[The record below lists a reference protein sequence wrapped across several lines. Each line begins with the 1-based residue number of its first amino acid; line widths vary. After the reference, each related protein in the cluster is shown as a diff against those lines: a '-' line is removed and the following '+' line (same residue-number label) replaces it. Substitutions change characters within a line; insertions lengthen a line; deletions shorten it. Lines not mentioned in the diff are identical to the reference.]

1 MNNINKNANGII
13 STAVRLVCLAAVVV
27 MLAISVRVYG
37 APLSWLLI
45 LVLFILFYVQLPGLL
60 VLRVT
65 GLRPKYLSTT
75 LALGLFS
82 GWAFILVL
90 YFLADWLRADFI
102 LYAVCPVISAAF
114 LVILFR
120 ERKESKNRFNIN
132 LNHIPAAFCIFFVL
146 ILFYCIVNTQYLYL
160 SPEISKLT
168 YMNPDKA
175 YHMGLINSLS
185 HDYPLESPWISGIYI
200 NYHIFSEMMLSI
212 PVRLFDVPADLVT
225 LSFGPFFTAY
235 SFGLSMYSFFKEM
248 SSKPKR
254 AGIYCIILV
263 LSNIYITKTAT
274 ASLAFKFILINDNSA
289 GYGMA
294 AALMTIV
301 LFREWYH
308 SFTEKD
314 PNRWKVLVLLTAF
327 IMMTAGIKGP
337 MGAVTVAGLWGTM
350 LLGIILRKVSP
361 KVLPSLLVISSGF
374 YLVYVTV
381 LGSKGQS
388 NASGNSVITF
398 GTITDIAFWKKPLIA
413 LLKSYDLP
421 VSVRLAIVMAVFVAF
436 FLTAF
441 FVPFCI
447 GYIRELVLVLSGRKP
462 YEPAKVLVYA
472 EWLVGFIAMFL
483 LNYSGHSQ
491 VYFGLVSAFLAPIVA
506 FWFIEDL
513 EASADSSK
521 LSKYT
526 LRITVAISA
535 VILIFTSYSLAQY
548 FNAHI
553 KEAAVAS
560 EQGRKH
566 SKYESISHDEYE
578 AMRWIEENTEKDAL
592 LATDRYYSVSPD
604 DYTYQN
610 RWANRFFLYAVYSN
624 RFSYISGSGYNLPA
638 YDWPVRMEMIKTNNQ
653 LYDENNEERG
663 ELARDLD
670 IDYVVVSKRFTGSPD
685 LANDDYELC
694 YSNDDVD
701 IYKIDD

>member
-1 MNNINKNANGII
+1 MAGISRNTGGII
-13 STAVRLVCLAAVVV
+13 GTAVRLICLAAVVI
-27 MLAISVRVYG
+27 MLAISVHVYG
-37 APLSWLLI
+37 ASLSWLA
-45 LVLFILFYVQLPGLL
+45 VMALFILVYVQLPGLM
-60 VLRVT
+60 VIRFA
-65 GLRPKYLSTT
+65 GLSPKHLSTK

-82 GWAFILVL
+82 GWALALAV
-90 YFLADWLRADFI
+90 YFLADWLRSSVI
-102 LYAVCPVISAAF
+102 LYAVCPLIT
-114 LVILFR
+114 LLYLITLFR
-120 ERKESKNRFNIN
+120 ERKDADRRPLIRPNR
-132 LNHIPAAFCIFFVL
+132 IPVAFCIFFVL

-160 SPEISKLT
+160 SPEISQST

-175 YHMGLINSLS
+175 YHIGLINSLS
-185 HDYPLESPWISGIYI
+185 HDYPLESPWISGILI
-200 NYHIFSEMMLSI
+200 NYHIFSEMMMSI
-212 PVRLFDVPADLVT
+212 PVRLFGVPADLIT

-235 SFGLSMYSFFKEM
+235 TFGLSMYSFFREM
-248 SSKPKR
+248 SSKPER

-263 LSNIYITKTAT
+263 LSNIYITKTAY

-294 AALMTIV
+294 AALVTII
-301 LFREWYH
+301 LFREWYQAF
-308 SFTEKD
+308 SSRD
-314 PNRWKVLVLLTAF
+314 PDRWKLLVLLTVF
-327 IMMTAGIKGP
+327 IMLTAGIKGP
-337 MGAVTVAGLWGTM
+337 MGAVTIAGIWGTM
-350 LLGIILRKVSP
+350 ILGIILRKVSP
-361 KVLPSLLVISSGF
+361 KVLPSLIAISAGF

-413 LLKSYDLP
+413 LLKSFDLP
-421 VSVRLAIVMAVFVAF
+421 VSIRLVIVMAVFLAF
-436 FLTAF
+436 FLTIF
-441 FVPFCI
+441 VVPFCI
-447 GYIRELVLVLSGRKP
+447 GYIRELFLVLSGRKP

-472 EWLVGFIAMFL
+472 EWVVGFIAMFL

-491 VYFGLVSAFLAPIVA
+491 VYFGLVSAFLTPIVA

-513 EASADSSK
+513 EDKAAASK
-521 LSKYT
+521 LSRYT
-526 LRITVAISA
+526 LRFTLCISA
-535 VILIFTSYSLAQY
+535 VLLVFTTYSLAHY
-548 FNAHI
+548 YDAHI
-553 KEAAVAS
+553 KEAITNS
-560 EQGRKH
+560 QEGRSH
-566 SKYESISHDEYE
+566 SKYVSISHDEYE
-578 AMRWIEENTEKDAL
+578 AMRWIEANTEEDAL
-592 LATDRYYSVSPD
+592 LAIDRYYSVSPKK
-604 DYTYQN
+604 YTYQD

-638 YDWPVRMEMIKTNNQ
+638 YDWPVRMEMIKTNDM

-670 IDYVVVSKRFTGSPD
+670 IDYVVVSKRFTGTPD